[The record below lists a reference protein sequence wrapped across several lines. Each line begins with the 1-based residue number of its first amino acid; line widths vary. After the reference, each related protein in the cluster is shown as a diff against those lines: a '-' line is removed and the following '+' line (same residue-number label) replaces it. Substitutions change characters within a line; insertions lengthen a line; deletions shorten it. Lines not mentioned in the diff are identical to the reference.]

1 MNARIFFKKVRPQ
14 GHCPA
19 GHFFKFKVKAVSISK
34 ALNLRK
40 QHISL
45 KRTFDINYFTS
56 EVTTYLLNKYVF
68 RFKITKPPH
77 GTGSIDCA

>member
-1 MNARIFFKKVRPQ
+1 MQKILKKFALRDTAQ
-14 GHCPA
+14 LLDI
-19 GHFFKFKVKAVSISK
+19 FFKFKVKAVSISK

-56 EVTTYLLNKYVF
+56 EVTTYLLN
-68 RFKITKPPH
+68 
-77 GTGSIDCA
+77 